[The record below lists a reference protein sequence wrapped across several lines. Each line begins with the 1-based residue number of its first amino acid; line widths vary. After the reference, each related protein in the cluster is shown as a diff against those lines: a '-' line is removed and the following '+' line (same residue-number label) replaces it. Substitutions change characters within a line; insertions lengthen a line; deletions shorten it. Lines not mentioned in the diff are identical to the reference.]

1 MRRLAYL
8 LPALLFALVAG
19 YFLLGL
25 GEGRD
30 PSRVPSAM
38 IDRPMPAFAL
48 PGIADGDPGLD
59 SGALAGKVAVV
70 NFFASWCLPCRVE
83 HPLLAGL
90 AAKGVPVYGILYKD
104 KPGAALA
111 WLAELGNPYA
121 ASGADPE
128 GRTAIEFGVYG
139 VPETYL
145 IDREGRIRFKQVG
158 PLDEPT
164 IERTLLPMIEEL
176 RR

>member
-1 MRRLAYL
+1 MPRIAYI
-8 LPALLFALVAG
+8 LPVVVFALIAG

-25 GEGRD
+25 RGDRD

-38 IDRPMPAFAL
+38 IDRPMPDFAL
-48 PGIADGDPGLD
+48 PGLAAGDPGLESD
-59 SGALAGKVAVV
+59 GIRGKVALV

-83 HPLLAGL
+83 HPLIARLAE
-90 AAKGVPVYGILYKD
+90 KGVPVYGILYKD

-111 WLAELGNPYA
+111 WLAELGNSYA
-121 ASGADPE
+121 AIGDDPD

-145 IDREGRIRFKQVG
+145 VDREGRIRFKQVG
-158 PLDEPT
+158 PLDEPML
-164 IERTLLPMIEEL
+164 EETLLPMIEAL
-176 RR
+176 RQ